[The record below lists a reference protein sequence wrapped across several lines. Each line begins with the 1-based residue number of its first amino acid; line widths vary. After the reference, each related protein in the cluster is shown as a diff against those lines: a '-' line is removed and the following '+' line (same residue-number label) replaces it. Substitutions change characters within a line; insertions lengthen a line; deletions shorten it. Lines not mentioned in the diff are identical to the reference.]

1 MTPHHRHP
9 TVTWPALLDE
19 LDRELAQRRRVYPGQ
34 VEKGAMTPAEMDWQ
48 IGLAE
53 AWRAD
58 AARFRDAFASAVNP
72 LSLLP
77 ASGHALRWQDRR
89 DGLARELAWRQRIY
103 PRHVEKG
110 QATQADAMR
119 RIDLLQCLLAIYE
132 DGFDFPGTSADF
144 APFAHEINQR
154 LYPAPAMELSL

>member
-1 MTPHHRHP
+1 MNPHHRHP
-9 TVTWPALLDE
+9 AVTWPALLAE
-19 LDRELAQRRRVYPGQ
+19 LDRECAQRRRVYPGQ

-58 AARFRDAFASAVNP
+58 ATRFQTAFASGVNP

-77 ASGHALRWQDRR
+77 ATGHALRWQDRR
-89 DGLARELAWRQRIY
+89 DGLARELAWRARVY
-103 PRHVEKG
+103 PRQIAKG
-110 QATQADAMR
+110 QATQADADR

-132 DGFDFPGTSADF
+132 DGFDFPGTPADF
-144 APFAHEINQR
+144 APYAAEIMQR
-154 LYPAPAMELSL
+154 LYPSTMELDL